1 MVNDVENEQDSELIT
16 QSEDEMVV
24 MKYLLT
30 QYNLK
35 AGLKHF
41 GEKGIA
47 AAKGKLAKLH
57 VMDNWVPED
66 PTMLSR
72 AEKVKALSYLIFLK
86 GKRSGKVKGRACVNG
101 APQRAYIRKEDALS
115 PTVANESV
123 FINSVIA
130 ANEKRFVRCYGV
142 PGSFLHT

>member
-16 QSEDEMVV
+16 QSEDEMAV
-24 MKYLLT
+24 MKYFLT
-30 QYNLK
+30 KYNLK

-47 AAKGKLAKLH
+47 AAKGDLNQLH
-57 VMDNWVPED
+57 VMDTWVPED

-86 GKRSGKVKGRACVNG
+86 G
-101 APQRAYIRKEDALS
+101 
-115 PTVANESV
+115 
-123 FINSVIA
+123 
-130 ANEKRFVRCYGV
+130 
-142 PGSFLHT
+142 